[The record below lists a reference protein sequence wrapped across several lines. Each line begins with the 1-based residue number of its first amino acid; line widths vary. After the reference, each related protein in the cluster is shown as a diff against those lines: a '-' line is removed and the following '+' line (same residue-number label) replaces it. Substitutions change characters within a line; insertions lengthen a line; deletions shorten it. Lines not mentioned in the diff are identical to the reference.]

1 VSPAD
6 IELARRSARQFLL
19 AAQAPDG
26 SWKDFLLPAGNSNV
40 WVTAFVGEVIA
51 DAEPDAARRAWRF
64 LESTA
69 KESGGWSYNQS
80 VPGDADSTLW
90 ALRLA
95 AKLGVL
101 DTQPAREGLA
111 FLDRHVRDDGG
122 VTTYASAAPIRA
134 YIGLPPAVPFNGW
147 TSSHVCVTAACANLD
162 SYRDRLR
169 GYLEAHRRNDGS
181 WPAYWWFDDEY
192 ASAEAVAA
200 LGADEQSVR
209 WAMERIGAATNSF
222 ALAHAL
228 RIAAGGGDD
237 TRDATNR
244 GAAKLVAM
252 QKPDGSWPSSA
263 RLRVP
268 RPDAIT
274 PDPKAEWTMW
284 AGLPPGPVSIE
295 SVLRD
300 TFNNYSPDHYAIYT
314 TATALRALDEVGSAL
329 G

>member
-1 VSPAD
+1 VSAAD
-6 IELARRSARQFLL
+6 IELARRSARRFLL

-40 WVTAFVGEVIA
+40 WVTAFVGEVLA
-51 DAEPDAARRAWRF
+51 DAEPEAAQRAWHF
-64 LESTA
+64 LEQTA
-69 KESGGWSYNQS
+69 KEGGGWSYNPS

-90 ALRLA
+90 TLRLA

-101 DTQPAREGLA
+101 DSQAARDGVA

-134 YIGLPPAVPFNGW
+134 YIGLPPIVPFTGW

-169 GYLEAHRRNDGS
+169 GYLDAHRRDDGS

-192 ASAEAVAA
+192 ATAEAVAA
-200 LGADEQSVR
+200 LGADERAVQWAVR
-209 WAMERIGAATNSF
+209 RIDAATNPF

-228 RIAAGGGDD
+228 RVVARGDSSHEAAVH
-237 TRDATNR
+237 
-244 GAAKLVAM
+244 GAMKLIAM

-274 PDPKAEWTMW
+274 PDPNAEWTMW

-295 SVLRD
+295 SVLRY
-300 TFNNYSPDHYAIYT
+300 TFNNYSPDHYALYT
-314 TATALRALDEVGSAL
+314 TATALRALDDVVG
-329 G
+329 